1 MSNFDWGTRE
11 NHGNILSFSFE
22 ILSLVRGEI
31 AKLVNYDQ
39 AQVDG
44 WSNYRVPWA
53 TLGSKASPIWSHA
66 F

>member
-1 MSNFDWGTRE
+1 M
-11 NHGNILSFSFE
+11 
-22 ILSLVRGEI
+22 RGEI

-66 F
+66 FDVTLVLKRLPYKNIVYSQGT